1 MRQNNR
7 VRVEWEKVFND
18 GQDCAEVDFIIM
30 IYPKNEPSAV
40 CSYFLY
46 YLSSNNYIYQHLHR
60 YVASFR
66 LSVERVFQCNTY
78 L

>member
-40 CSYFLY
+40 LY
-46 YLSSNNYIYQHLHR
+46 LINLFTVMSIG
-60 YVASFR
+60 
-66 LSVERVFQCNTY
+66 
-78 L
+78 